1 MQSLSSRIA
10 GVVAALAAALTLA
23 GPASAASIRWDLK
36 DVVFADQGTATGYF
50 VIDTVANSVL
60 EWSVT
65 VSPWTYTGPTGTPV
79 TSPTFTYDNDIAGQ
93 TAAVG
98 FLFVGIVNSVALFD
112 PSFFGDNPG
121 QRRALRLSVQ
131 DSLFSPDPSLET
143 PGVNPL
149 NLSISGECWNCT
161 PFRGVT
167 GGELVG
173 SVPEPSTYA
182 LMIGGLLGLGF
193 VARRRRKA

>member
-23 GPASAASIRWDLK
+23 SPASAASIRWDLK
-36 DVVFADQGTATGYF
+36 DAVFADQGTATGYF

-79 TSPTFTYDNDIAGQ
+79 TSPAFTYDNDIGGQ
-93 TAAVG
+93 TGGVNING
-98 FLFVGIVNSVALFD
+98 FGDVLGVSLFD
-112 PSFFGDNPG
+112 SAFYGANSG
-121 QRRALRLSVQ
+121 QKRLLRLNATTSLESPGLAPL
-131 DSLFSPDPSLET
+131 SLFAS
-143 PGVNPL
+143 V
-149 NLSISGECWNCT
+149 ECWDCA
-161 PFRGVT
+161 PFRAFVS
-167 GGELVG
+167 GELVG